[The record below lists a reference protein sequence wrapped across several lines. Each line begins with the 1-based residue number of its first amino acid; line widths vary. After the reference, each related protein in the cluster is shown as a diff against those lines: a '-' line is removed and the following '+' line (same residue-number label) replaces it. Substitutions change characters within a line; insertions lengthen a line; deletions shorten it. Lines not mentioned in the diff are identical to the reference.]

1 VSCVVCGEWTVGV
14 GVRCGVRGVRCG
26 VCGMWCGIRK
36 ARGVGCGVRAMCAG
50 YGVAARSVGL
60 CAASGVGEACGA
72 RHGERAV
79 LVCGWWCAAGGVWC
93 VLWGVWRGGCGA

>member
-50 YGVAARSVGL
+50 CRTPSGMFGVRY
-60 CAASGVGEACGA
+60 
-72 RHGERAV
+72 GER
-79 LVCGWWCAAGGVWC
+79 GV
-93 VLWGVWRGGCGA
+93 VV